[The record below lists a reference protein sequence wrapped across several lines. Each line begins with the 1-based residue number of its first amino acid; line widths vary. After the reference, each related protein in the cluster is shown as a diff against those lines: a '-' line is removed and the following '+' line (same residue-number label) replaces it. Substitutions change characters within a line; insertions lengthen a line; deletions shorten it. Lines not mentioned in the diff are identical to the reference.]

1 MNNQSPGDVTA
12 QDTGLPTT
20 IGVDLGGTRFKVGW
34 LSSQYELQAAETYP
48 TFAHRPVGDVLVEI
62 ANAIT
67 TAREAADSAGHSIG
81 AVGIGMAAV
90 IDPNA
95 GKIVLA
101 PNFSKSWQQ
110 FALASAL
117 QRLTSLPVYLL
128 NDARSHLLA
137 ELRVGA
143 AGGLDNV
150 LGITLGTGVGGGL
163 VLDGRLRLGPRCLAG
178 EFGHITCDPHGLR
191 CGCGSFGCVE
201 TYASGTA
208 VAAAALRPLL
218 QGRTPRLREVLGG
231 DSSRLDAHAVAQ
243 AALLGD
249 TECREIFVRAGEA
262 LGVGI
267 ANVMKIV
274 EIERV
279 VIGGGVAAAEQLLFD
294 AIRGSIRRHCTVF
307 EGCEPDLTTATVTQ
321 PGATGAAIW
330 ARERMN
336 VMAGLSER
344 SSFPRPT
351 FQPDD
356 PRYRFP
362 DTIDD

>member
-1 MNNQSPGDVTA
+1 MNSHSLGGLTTPDM
-12 QDTGLPTT
+12 GLPTA

-34 LSSQYELQAAETYP
+34 LSAQYELHAAETYP
-48 TFAHRPVGDVLVEI
+48 TLAHRSVDDVLIEI

-101 PNFSKSWQQ
+101 PNFSQSWQR
-110 FALASAL
+110 FPLASAL
-117 QRLTSLPVYLL
+117 QRMTSLPVYLL

-137 ELRVGA
+137 EWRAGA
-143 AGGLDNV
+143 ARNIANV

-163 VLDGRLRLGPRCLAG
+163 VLDGRLRLGPHCLAG
-178 EFGHITCDPHGLR
+178 EFGHLTCDPHGLR

-208 VAAAALRPLL
+208 IAAAALRPLL
-218 QGRTPRLREVLGG
+218 QGRAPRLREVLGG
-231 DSSRLDAHAVAQ
+231 DSSRLDAQAVAE

-262 LGVGI
+262 LGIGI

-294 AIRGSIRRHCTVF
+294 AIRRSIRRHCTVF
-307 EGCEPDLTTATVTQ
+307 EGCEPDLTTATVAQ

-336 VMAGLSER
+336 VMTGLSAR
-344 SSFPRPT
+344 SSDLSYLEGAR
-351 FQPDD
+351 
-356 PRYRFP
+356 
-362 DTIDD
+362 